1 MNKNKSQIPNPK
13 SQINPVTDEMKN
25 NYVSNGLNPNF
36 QIPKPQASKFWSLD
50 IWLLIIVCNLV
61 LGICNLN
68 YLYAQDKIV
77 AIVNNDIVTQRDLNN
92 FINFTSIQL
101 QAQYKEEELEDKIQ
115 SMKSDLLDKLID
127 DQLILQEAK
136 REKINIEGARVRA
149 RIEDIKKRYASDK
162 EFQNALLQQGLSQA
176 DIETKIKE
184 QLLMYAIIDAKI
196 KRKIMINPAEVTDY
210 YENNKDKFIVSE
222 QRQFESL
229 SIDNENTAN
238 DLYQKLKNNEG
249 LQDVAKEKSLEL
261 NKFNAQKN
269 GELRKEIE
277 DAIFQLNLEE
287 VSGPIK
293 IENKYYILKLINI
306 IPPWQQTL
314 SETQDMIHTF
324 LYNKKM
330 QEELTKWLDELKQR
344 SYIKIMQ

>member
-1 MNKNKSQIPNPK
+1 MKIKRHKSKPRLQAAGCSLQAKRI
-13 SQINPVTDEMKN
+13 SFLVFTC
-25 NYVSNGLNPNF
+25 GL
-36 QIPKPQASKFWSLD
+36 
-50 IWLLIIVCNLV
+50 WLAACGFTN
-61 LGICNLN
+61 
-68 YLYAQDKIV
+68 LYAQDRIV

-92 FINFTSIQL
+92 FINFTTIQL
-101 QAQYKEEELEDKIQ
+101 EEQYKDEELEDKIQ

-127 DQLILQEAK
+127 DRLILQEAR
-136 REKINIEGARVRA
+136 REKINIEEARVKA

-162 EFQNALLQQGLSQA
+162 EFQNALLQQGMSQA

-210 YENNKDKFIVSE
+210 YENNKDKFIISE
-222 QRQFESL
+222 QREFESL

-249 LQDVAKEKSLEL
+249 LQDVAKENSLEL

-277 DAIFQLNLEE
+277 DVIFQLNLEE
-287 VSGPIK
+287 VSSPIK
-293 IENKYYILKLINI
+293 IENKYYIFKLVNI
-306 IPPWQQTL
+306 IPTRQQTL
-314 SETQDMIHTF
+314 SENQDMIHAF
-324 LYNKKM
+324 LYNKKL
-330 QEELTKWLDELKQR
+330 QEELTKWVDELKQR
-344 SYIKIMQ
+344 SYIKIM